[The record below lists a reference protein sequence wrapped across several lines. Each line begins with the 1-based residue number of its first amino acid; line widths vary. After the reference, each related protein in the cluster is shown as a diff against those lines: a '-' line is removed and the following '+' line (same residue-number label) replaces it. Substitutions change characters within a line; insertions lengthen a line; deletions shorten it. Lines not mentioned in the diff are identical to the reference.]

1 MDSSLVKSWPLGA
14 RMGTQYGVKMFH
26 GNIEGKNLLKNNLL
40 KNSRTKVTQVSVV
53 GLGPHVLNPKALD
66 HYTF

>member
-14 RMGTQYGVKMFH
+14 RVGPQYGIKMFH
-26 GNIEGKNLLKNNLL
+26 GNIEGNNLLKNNLL
-40 KNSRTKVTQVSVV
+40 KNSRVKVTQVSIVAF
-53 GLGPHVLNPKALD
+53 GSLVLNPKALD